1 MVGIEIDW
9 VGMEALYAEVGM
21 PPQIPGTAI
30 RASMPIMVGN
40 VQVGYASTAS
50 WSPLL
55 KKYIALAHLEK
66 PYYEIGTDVRMEIT
80 VEHHRK
86 HAPAKVVKLPFY
98 EPEWKK
104 K

>member
-1 MVGIEIDW
+1 MTQNNYDAIIIGGGERA
-9 VGMEALYAEVGM
+9 GLKPPAQCMEALWAIERVGFSRL
-21 PPQIPGTAI
+21 PRTEAGI
-30 RASMPIMVGN
+30 
-40 VQVGYASTAS
+40 Y
-50 WSPLL
+50 L
-55 KKYIALAHLEK
+55 
-66 PYYEIGTDVRMEIT
+66 